1 MLTPPMVEVGVRH
14 NRAVREPE
22 SARKSD
28 DSRFGWLLRRPAN
41 LWLRLGVLGLIIFG
55 GGFLFRLLF
64 KRTDAIELYVYATV
78 AALALVSLVAGLL
91 KARKAA

>member
-1 MLTPPMVEVGVRH
+1 
-14 NRAVREPE
+14 
-22 SARKSD
+22 
-28 DSRFGWLLRRPAN
+28 
-41 LWLRLGVLGLIIFG
+41 LGVLGLIIFG

>member
-1 MLTPPMVEVGVRH
+1 MLTPPTVEVGVRH
-14 NRAVREPE
+14 NRAVRKPE
-22 SARKSD
+22 SARKSN
-28 DSRFGWLLRRPAN
+28 DSRFGWLLRRPLN
-41 LWLRLGVLGLIIFG
+41 WWLRLGVIGLIIFG
-55 GGFLFRLLF
+55 GGFLRLLF